1 MWLFRSI
8 PLIVLLLILN
18 NLGYLY
24 EHVRLGVPFT
34 DIVWFDTPTTDLIS
48 PFLAAVLGLTLH
60 HAAFSAE
67 VIRGGILAVD
77 QASSRRPPRSGCRA
91 AARPLGSCCR
101 RRCARS
107 CRPRSTT

>member
-1 MWLFRSI
+1 FVWLFRSI

-34 DIVWFDTPTTDLIS
+34 GIVWFETATTDLIS
-48 PFLAAVLGLTLH
+48 PFLAAVLGLTLN

-67 VIRGGILAVD
+67 VIRG
-77 QASSRRPPRSGCRA
+77 
-91 AARPLGSCCR
+91 
-101 RRCARS
+101 
-107 CRPRSTT
+107 